1 MNNKE
6 KIQNAFTSFY
16 NFNDDTREIMNEFYE
31 NQESYLKLLK
41 NTLQVINEIENKLK
55 ITVSEQ
61 YKDFLKAEIGN
72 YIYNPGSIDE
82 FRAYDAQELF
92 SFNYI
97 GDNVGNNAIEELSDF
112 LIVGQDNGEYSYFF
126 DVHNTLNHGT
136 DTFWRVNRSSC
147 TDYEIVGNT
156 FIDFLTEVSAGKK
169 INAIIP
175 FQQEKEIIP
184 ENIKEDFIKKISNQ
198 LAKDKLQ
205 SIDENI
211 KTINEYLA
219 MIRQKDDL
227 FCVSEYWDEHIQ
239 SFMNL
244 SNVIKE
250 SFPNYSALILVSI
263 ADVSFS
269 LSNISFELLLGEK
282 LESFN
287 IGKKAKKYLKDMFV
301 FSFNSQ
307 SLFGDFNG
315 SYFDYFF
322 IDTQNKLG
330 NGAES
335 IYIISEKSKKLEEAC
350 YVAKDIV
357 DLFRIF
363 AEGEE
368 INTIPIGK

>member
-315 SYFDYFF
+315 SYLDYFF
-322 IDTQNKLG
+322 IDKQNKLG

-335 IYIISEKSKKLEEAC
+335 IYIISEKSKKLEQAC

>member
-92 SFNYI
+92 SFYYI

-315 SYFDYFF
+315 SYLDYFF
-322 IDTQNKLG
+322 IDKQNKLG

-335 IYIISEKSKKLEEAC
+335 IYIISEKSKKLEQAC

>member
-1 MNNKE
+1 MNNIE
-6 KIQNAFTSFY
+6 KIKNAFTSFY

-41 NTLQVINEIENKLK
+41 NTLQAINEIENKLK

-82 FRAYDAQELF
+82 FRAYDAQELC

-97 GDNVGNNAIEELSDF
+97 GDNVGYNAIEELSDF

-169 INAIIP
+169 INAINP
-175 FQQEKEIIP
+175 FQQKEEKNP
-184 ENIKEDFIKKISNQ
+184 ENIKEAFIKKISNQ

-250 SFPNYSALILVSI
+250 SFPNFSALILVSI
-263 ADVSFS
+263 ADISFS

-301 FSFNSQ
+301 FAYSDSRF
-307 SLFGDFNG
+307 LEVNG

-330 NGAES
+330 NGPES

-363 AEGEE
+363 AEGE
-368 INTIPIGK
+368 IGVRE